1 MTPFPPVKGTLDR
14 LHKNV
19 EGFEGTLVT
28 VGDRGTWK
36 WSHCEPFQAPS
47 STCDC
52 GLFEGFRSSQA
63 LQSSTGTFI

>member
-1 MTPFPPVKGTLDR
+1 MTPFPPVKGKLYR

-19 EGFEGTLVT
+19 GGFEGTLVT
-28 VGDRGTWK
+28 EGDRGTWK
-36 WSHCEPFQAPS
+36 WSHCEPLQAPL

-52 GLFEGFRSSQA
+52 GLFEA